1 MALPSVA
8 TRPPAA
14 RSESVALSESE
25 TPASPLSATGL
36 IARVKAMLAER
47 SDNRIAQIVAGKV
60 LRRPDYPRLFP
71 AHAGTSG
78 RKEHR

>member
-1 MALPSVA
+1 
-8 TRPPAA
+8 
-14 RSESVALSESE
+14 VALSESE
-25 TPASPLSATGL
+25 TPASPLSAMGL

-60 LRRPDYPRLFP
+60 LRHPDYPRFFP